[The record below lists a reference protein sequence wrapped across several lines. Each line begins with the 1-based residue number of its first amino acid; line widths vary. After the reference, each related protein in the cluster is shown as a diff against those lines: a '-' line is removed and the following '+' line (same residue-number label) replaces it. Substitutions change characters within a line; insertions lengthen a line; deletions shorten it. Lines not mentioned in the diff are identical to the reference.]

1 MEGSEEANSPPQERR
16 SRTINAC
23 VQCQKKK
30 KRCDGGM
37 PECTSCTE
45 RQLECTYLGVRR
57 RGRGKAKVYL
67 EKLEAIV
74 GGLETSLRNSST
86 SAPLGPAGNNNTS
99 GVETHENE
107 PQSTSSVPGALPPL
121 VPGASP
127 SEINLCPGDLD
138 EAHSTVR
145 DRLFTTLHEE
155 TSPEMPRVEPQKGP
169 FRTPVFIQLP
179 PKSHLQSLFEVTFAE
194 PIHIVPVFDL
204 HVLLRLLDDHF
215 SHRPTLSQDNYPQR
229 WAMLNTAVAI
239 AIQLR
244 TAKGSES
251 EMMRMSWSFFK
262 NAFGMFIPITLRG
275 ADILALE
282 ALLAMAGYMQGS
294 SDLRTTSV
302 LVSAAARLAL
312 TLGLHRETYYSEL
325 DLDTANRTRRA
336 FWVCFVLDR
345 DMSVRTAMP
354 SNFDEEALTID
365 HFDLIQIMHAASS
378 TGTTGSHGTGPPTD
392 NDKSPSAASTLFLQS
407 SVKLTKLRSTVDKLL
422 FSKYAS
428 EQGVHQLLRIVAEL
442 EHQLIN
448 WNSRLPPH
456 LRADYIDR
464 STTSMGRHPIL
475 LMHMAYYSTLSEI
488 HGVAA
493 DLNHRGDSSSS
504 IMWRVKTARI
514 AQVSTATEIFRLL
527 QFVPRDEQPGYLWHI
542 LLYPMA
548 VCITLVSI
556 VLESPADTQ
565 ARSRA
570 KHISDF
576 VVFLRGLQHDG
587 ILDVQGLLDLCC
599 AFERLVLESILH
611 ATTGNMTEESL
622 LDDLA
627 PRPDTCGQSILS
639 YTHGGTN
646 SLQLAS
652 GLMGNIPSLCS
663 IASTTVSGVLPNLQ
677 ISPFSST
684 LAPLSLN
691 PETYGFSF
699 A

>member
-1 MEGSEEANSPPQERR
+1 MEGSEAPDSPPKERR
-16 SRTINAC
+16 SRTTNAC
-23 VQCQKKK
+23 VQCKKKK
-30 KRCDGGM
+30 KRCDGGI
-37 PECTSCTE
+37 PQCTSCTE

-57 RGRGKAKVYL
+57 RGRGKAFVVRL
-67 EKLEAIV
+67 DV
-74 GGLETSLRNSST
+74 DGVTSLRNSST
-86 SAPLGPAGNNNTS
+86 SAPLESAGNNNTS
-99 GVETHENE
+99 SVETHEE
-107 PQSTSSVPGALPPL
+107 EAQSSTSRLPDALPL
-121 VPGASP
+121 S
-127 SEINLCPGDLD
+127 GDHD
-138 EAHSTVR
+138 KAQSAAK
-145 DRLFTTLHEE
+145 DRLFTTLHEQ
-155 TSPEMPRVEPQKGP
+155 TSPERPRVEPQKGLS
-169 FRTPVFIQLP
+169 TSSILIQLP

-194 PIHIVPVFDL
+194 PNHMVPLFDL
-204 HVLLRLLDDHF
+204 RVLLHLLDDYF
-215 SHRPTLSQDNYPQR
+215 SHSFTFFQENHPQR
-229 WAMLNTAVAI
+229 WAMLNTAVAT

-244 TAKGSES
+244 TAQGSEK
-251 EMMRMSWSFFK
+251 EMMRLSWAFFK
-262 NAFGMFIPITLRG
+262 NAFGMFLPITLRG

-282 ALLAMAGYMQGS
+282 ALLAMAEYMQGS

-354 SNFDEEALTID
+354 LNFDEEALTID
-365 HFDLIQIMHAASS
+365 PVDHVQVIPAASS
-378 TGTTGSHGTGPPTD
+378 TGTSHGAQPRTD
-392 NDKSPSAASTLFLQS
+392 NDVSPSAASTLFLQS
-407 SVKLTKLRSTVDKLL
+407 SVKLAMLRSTVDKLL

-428 EQGVHQLLRIVAEL
+428 EQSVHQLFSIVAEL

-448 WNSRLPPH
+448 WNSHLPPH
-456 LRADYIDR
+456 LQAGHIDR
-464 STTSMGRHPIL
+464 STTSMARHPIL
-475 LMHMAYYSTLSEI
+475 LMHMAYYSTISEI
-488 HGVAA
+488 HGFAA
-493 DLNHRGDSSSS
+493 HLNHRGDSSSS
-504 IMWRVKTARI
+504 SSIMWQVKTARI
-514 AQVSTATEIFRLL
+514 AQVSSATEIFRLL
-527 QFVPRDEQPGYLWHI
+527 QFIPRDEQPRYLWHI

-587 ILDVQGLLDLCC
+587 ILDVQGVLDLCC

-611 ATTGNMTEESL
+611 ATTGNMTEDSL
-622 LDDLA
+622 RDDLA

-639 YTHGGTN
+639 YTHGRTS

-663 IASTTVSGVLPNLQ
+663 IASTTFSGVLPNVQ

-699 A
+699 T